1 MFLEQGKSHR
11 ELTQLRTMKL
21 LYYMQAASLV
31 VRQEPL
37 FNDPIKAWK
46 YGPVVAT
53 VHGRYNGRRE
63 IVGTI
68 SQKDRNDFAKI
79 QNIPSIVALLNKICV
94 TYHNAN
100 DSELVSQT
108 HNEMP
113 WQTTDQSTDAKEK
126 LEERGLL
133 PSSIHDVKD
142 KDEFWNQFL

>member
-79 QNIPSIVALLNKICV
+79 QNIPSIAALSNKICV
-94 TYHNAN
+94 TYHNTN
-100 DSELVSQT
+100 DSELVSHT
-108 HNEMP
+108 YNEMP
-113 WQTTDQSTDAKEK
+113 WQVADQSTEITK
-126 LEERGLL
+126 
-133 PSSIHDVKD
+133 H
-142 KDEFWNQFL
+142 